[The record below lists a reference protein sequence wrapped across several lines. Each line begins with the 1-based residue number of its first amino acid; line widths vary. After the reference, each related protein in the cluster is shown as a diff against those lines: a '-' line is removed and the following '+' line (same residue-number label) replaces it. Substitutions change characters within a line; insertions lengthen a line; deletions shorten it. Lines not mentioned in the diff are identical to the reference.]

1 MNRKILIAFVSIFT
15 FACASNK
22 NMTTPTEKND
32 GVHSRD
38 SIPLCLSAKIDS
50 MAAEYPQGSPQSIT
64 RYQYR
69 GQIVFYM
76 LAPCCDKFNIVFDS
90 ACNILGYP
98 DGGYTGRGD
107 GSMPDFKKEVKGGK
121 TVWKKDDERNEID

>member
-1 MNRKILIAFVSIFT
+1 MNRKIPLAFVSIFT
-15 FACASNK
+15 FACSANK
-22 NMTTPTEKND
+22 TMTTPIEQND
-32 GVHSRD
+32 RIHSRD

-64 RYQYR
+64 RYQYK
-69 GQIVFYM
+69 GKIVYYM

-90 ACNILGYP
+90 ACKILGYP

-107 GSMPDFKKEVKGGK
+107 GSMPDFKKEVTEEKL
-121 TVWKKDDERNEID
+121 VWKMDDERNKID